1 MTDSAQTP
9 QPTDIGPDETDLDS
23 DAVPETSDP
32 AAFDQDET
40 VEGPAAGDGG
50 AG

>member
-1 MTDSAQTP
+1 MSSP
-9 QPTDIGPDETDLDS
+9 ESTDIGPDDTDLDS

-32 AAFDQDET
+32 AAFEQDET
-40 VEGPAAGDGG
+40 VGAPAAGDGG